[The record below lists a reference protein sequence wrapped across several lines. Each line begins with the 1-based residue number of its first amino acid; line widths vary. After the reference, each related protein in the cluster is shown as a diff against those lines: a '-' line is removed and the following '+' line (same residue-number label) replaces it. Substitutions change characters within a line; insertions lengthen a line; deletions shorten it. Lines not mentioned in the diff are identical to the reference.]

1 MLYFKCRSCEQVF
14 ICSEQLSIPE
24 TLICG
29 SGCGGS
35 IELIDENEALEL
47 VERLRESMSNG

>member
-1 MLYFKCRSCEQVF
+1 MLYFKCRNCEQVF
-14 ICSEQLSIPE
+14 ICSEQLSLPE

-35 IELIDENEALEL
+35 VELITEDEALAI
-47 VERLRESMSNG
+47 VERLRETSHGR

>member
-1 MLYFKCRSCEQVF
+1 MLYFKCRNCEQVF
-14 ICSEQLSIPE
+14 ICSEQLSLPE

-35 IELIDENEALEL
+35 VELITENEALAI
-47 VERLRESMSNG
+47 VECLRETSHGR